1 MAGGAS
7 LSSPN
12 IHELQINWLPVN
24 EVIYMSADVC
34 FLLLMGLRSIQ
45 PYAPHWV
52 LCQLGRH
59 QIVPHDEN
67 LSAQVIELRPRDA
80 FQEEKVR

>member
-1 MAGGAS
+1 
-7 LSSPN
+7 
-12 IHELQINWLPVN
+12 
-24 EVIYMSADVC
+24 MSADVC